1 MLMVNQLTEEQRLTK
16 AVVSIMGSPKY
27 VYLAGV
33 LMIGDRC
40 IVDDIADGIFTTAY
54 TNGRDECYGRVFV
67 SRLNDAELRFLVLHE
82 VYHKLFRHL
91 TTWKHLYLQ
100 DPELANMACD
110 YVINLKIVDDNY
122 QDGFAT
128 MTGELACGC
137 YDRKYAGMDTAQVYN
152 LLRKDQPQGGG
163 QGGGDGDPED
173 GDGTPEDG
181 SGSLPNGHKPFDTHD
196 WEGAQEMSDD
206 EQRELAREI
215 DEAVRQGALVAGKM
229 GSGGDRNLEEL
240 LEPQVDWREV
250 LREFVQTTCTGS
262 DYSTYRRPNRRYLSS
277 GIYMPS
283 GVSEKVGEL
292 VVAIDTSGSI
302 GQTEV
307 TAFLSEVKAIC
318 DTVRPD
324 KVRLLYWDTEICRDE
339 TYDTH
344 ELDTLVQSTKPKGGG
359 GTAVECVTEYIRE
372 ESINAQA
379 CIVITDGDLYRG
391 WGQWTMPV
399 LWCVI
404 DNKHK
409 VPDVGKC
416 VHIKSREM

>member
-1 MLMVNQLTEEQRLTK
+1 MLAIKQLTEEQRLTK
-16 AVVSIMGSPKY
+16 AVVSIMSSPKY
-27 VYLAGV
+27 VALAGV
-33 LMIGDRC
+33 LMIGERSV
-40 IVDDIADGIFTTAY
+40 VDDPSVPTAC
-54 TNGRDECYGRVFV
+54 TNGRDEFYGREFV
-67 SRLNDAELRFLVLHE
+67 SKLNDAELRFLVLHE

-91 TTWKHLYLQ
+91 TTWKHLYMQ
-100 DPELANMACD
+100 DAYLANVSCD

-122 QDGFAT
+122 EDGFAT
-128 MTGELACGC
+128 MTGELAKGC
-137 YDRKYAGMDTAQVYN
+137 YDRKYVGMDTAQVFH

-163 QGGGDGDPED
+163 GRGGIIVIGDPED
-173 GDGTPEDG
+173 GDGTPQNG
-181 SGSLPNGHKPFDTHD
+181 SGSLPDGQEPFDAHD
-196 WEGAQEMSDD
+196 WEGAQEMTAD
-206 EQRELAREI
+206 EQRDLAREI

-229 GSGGDRNLEEL
+229 GSGGDRDLEAL

-283 GVSEKVGEL
+283 GVSEQVGEL

-302 GQTEV
+302 GQEEV
-307 TAFLSEVKAIC
+307 TAFLSEVKGIC
-318 DTVRPD
+318 DTVHPD
-324 KVRLLYWDTEICRDE
+324 KVRLLYWDTKICRDE
-339 TYDTH
+339 TYDMH

-359 GTAVECVTEYIRE
+359 GTDVECVTEYIRE
-372 ESINAQA
+372 ESITAQA
-379 CIVITDGDLYRG
+379 CIVITDGDLYSG

-416 VHIKSREM
+416 VHIKSRDM

>member
-1 MLMVNQLTEEQRLTK
+1 MLAIKQLTEEQRLTK
-16 AVVSIMGSPKY
+16 AVVSIMSSPKY
-27 VYLAGV
+27 VALAGV
-33 LMIGDRC
+33 LMIGERSV
-40 IVDDIADGIFTTAY
+40 VDDPSVPTAC
-54 TNGRDECYGRVFV
+54 TNGRDEFYGREFV
-67 SRLNDAELRFLVLHE
+67 SKLNDAELRFLVLHE

-91 TTWKHLYLQ
+91 TTWKHLYMQ
-100 DPELANMACD
+100 DAYLANVSCD

-122 QDGFAT
+122 EDGFAT
-128 MTGELACGC
+128 MTGELAKGC
-137 YDRKYAGMDTAQVYN
+137 YDRKYVGMDTAQVFH

-163 QGGGDGDPED
+163 GRGGIIVIGDPED
-173 GDGTPEDG
+173 GDGTPQNG
-181 SGSLPNGHKPFDTHD
+181 SGSLPDGQEPFDAHD
-196 WEGAQEMSDD
+196 WEGAQEMTAD
-206 EQRELAREI
+206 EQRDLAREI

-229 GSGGDRNLEEL
+229 GSGGDRDLEAL

-283 GVSEKVGEL
+283 GVSEQVGEL

-302 GQTEV
+302 GQEEV
-307 TAFLSEVKAIC
+307 TAFLSEVKGIC
-318 DTVRPD
+318 DTVHPD
-324 KVRLLYWDTEICRDE
+324 KVRLLYWDTKICRDE

-359 GTAVECVTEYIRE
+359 GTDVECVTEYIRE
-372 ESINAQA
+372 ESITAQA
-379 CIVITDGDLYRG
+379 CIVITDGDLYSG

-416 VHIKSREM
+416 VHIKSRDM

>member
-1 MLMVNQLTEEQRLTK
+1 MLMVNHLTEEQRLTK
-16 AVVSIMGSPKY
+16 AVVSIMGNPKY
-27 VYLAGV
+27 IYLAGV
-33 LMIGDRC
+33 LMIGERDV
-40 IVDDIADGIFTTAY
+40 VDDPSIPTAC
-54 TNGRDECYGRVFV
+54 TNGRDEFYGREFL
-67 SRLNDAELRFLVLHE
+67 SKLNDAELRFLVLHE

-91 TTWKHLYLQ
+91 TTWKHLYMQ
-100 DPELANMACD
+100 DAHLANVACD

-122 QDGFAT
+122 ADGFAT
-128 MTGELACGC
+128 MTGELVNGC
-137 YDRKYAGMDTAQVYN
+137 YDRKYVGMDTAQVYN

-163 QGGGDGDPED
+163 RSGGDGDPED
-173 GDGTPEDG
+173 GDGTPENG
-181 SGSLPNGHKPFDTHD
+181 SGSLPNGHEPFDAHD
-196 WEGAQEMSDD
+196 WDGAQEMTAD
-206 EQRELAREI
+206 EQRDLAREI

-229 GSGGDRNLEEL
+229 GSGGDRGLEEL

-302 GQTEV
+302 QQPEV

-324 KVRLLYWDTEICRDE
+324 KVRLLYWDTTVCGDE

-344 ELDTLVQSTKPKGGG
+344 ELETLIQSTKIKGGG
-359 GTAVECVTEYIRE
+359 GTDVDCVTEYIRE

-379 CIVITDGDLYRG
+379 AIVLTDGDLYGG

-416 VHIKSREM
+416 VHIKSRDM